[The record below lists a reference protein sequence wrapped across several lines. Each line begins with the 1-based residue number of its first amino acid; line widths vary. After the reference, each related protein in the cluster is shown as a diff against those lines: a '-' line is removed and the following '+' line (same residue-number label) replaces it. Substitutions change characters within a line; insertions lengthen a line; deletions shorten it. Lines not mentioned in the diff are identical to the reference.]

1 MTYTSPSQ
9 RLAALRGELDRA
21 GVQGFLLTRGDA
33 HLGEY
38 VAPDAERLAWLTGF
52 TGSAGCAVVLADRA
66 MVFSDGRYVLQ
77 LETQTDGAVWERGHM
92 IELPPERWA
101 AAAAPGA
108 RIGYD
113 PRLISAELLARF
125 ERAGLAMVALGANPV
140 DAVWTDR
147 PAPPLAPALP
157 HEARFSGRDSAD
169 KRHAIAAL
177 VAEGGAEAV
186 VLTDPA
192 SIAWLLNIRGSD
204 VPCTPIAQGFAILRA
219 DASVTLYMAPAKLP
233 EATRAWLGN
242 DVATTAP
249 DRMQADLA
257 AFAGR
262 RVRVDPAGSA
272 VWFAQVL
279 REAGATVVD
288 GADPVLLP
296 KARKNPV
303 ERDGARAAHL
313 RDGIALAKF
322 LHWLDAHAA
331 TTSEIGAIEALD
343 GFRAEAAE
351 FRGNSFDAISGAGPN
366 GAIIHYRV
374 TPETDRLIGAD
385 TVYLIDSGAQYPDG
399 TTDVTRTVW
408 TGPSA
413 APADIADA
421 ATRVLQGHI
430 ALAAAVFPAGTTGIR
445 LDALARLPLWR
456 AGLDYDHGTGHGIG
470 SYLAVHE
477 GPCSISPR
485 SPPVPLEPGM
495 ILSDEPG
502 YYAPGRFGIR
512 SENLLLV
519 REHAPQTRFL
529 SFETLTLAPFD
540 RRLIAT
546 GLLSPGERAWI
557 DGYHARVLAEIGPH
571 VPADVTLWLE
581 AACAPL
587 QEEVCENRSVH

>member
-1 MTYTSPSQ
+1 MTDTLSPPEK
-9 RLAALRGELDRA
+9 LAALRAVLARD

-38 VAPDAERLAWLTGF
+38 VAPDSERLAWLTGF
-52 TGSAGCAVVLADRA
+52 TGSAGCAVVLAERA

-77 LETQTDGAVWERGHM
+77 LETQTDGTVWERGHM

-113 PRLISAELLARF
+113 PRLISAEMLARF
-125 ERAGLAMVALGANPV
+125 ERAGLVMVALDHNPV

-157 HEARFSGRDSAD
+157 HEARFSGRDSED
-169 KRHAIAAL
+169 KRRAIAAMI
-177 VAEGGAEAV
+177 AESGADAV

-219 DASVTLYMAPAKLP
+219 DASVTLYMAPEKLP
-233 EATRAWLGN
+233 ETTRAWLGN
-242 DVATTAP
+242 AVATAAP
-249 DRMQADLA
+249 ERMAADLA
-257 AFAGR
+257 ALAGQ

-272 VWFAQVL
+272 VWFAQAL
-279 REAGATVVD
+279 RAAGATVVD
-288 GADPVLLP
+288 GPDPVLLP
-296 KARKNPV
+296 KARKNAV
-303 ERDGARAAHL
+303 EQEGARSAHL

-322 LHWLDAHAA
+322 LHWLDANAA
-331 TTSEIGAIEALD
+331 ATSEIGAIEALD

-351 FRGNSFDAISGAGPN
+351 FRGNSFDAISGAGPD

-408 TGPSA
+408 TGPSP
-413 APADIADA
+413 APDEVADA

-430 ALAAAVFPAGTTGIR
+430 ALAAAIFPKDTTGIR

-470 SYLAVHE
+470 SFLAVHE

-502 YYAPGRFGIR
+502 YYRPGGFGIR
-512 SENLLLV
+512 AENLLLV
-519 REHAPQTRFL
+519 GEHTPDGRFL
-529 SFETLTLAPFD
+529 AFETLTLAPFD

-546 GLLSPGERAWI
+546 ALLSPDERDWI
-557 DGYHARVLAEIGPH
+557 DRYHARVLAQIGPH
-571 VPADVTLWLE
+571 VPDAVRAWL
-581 AACAPL
+581 ASACAPL
-587 QEEVCENRSVH
+587 